1 MFTFPLRTRTLYILY
16 IHHPSTPHDKI
27 QTVMLYSSGSIHEF
41 ITHQCNGQVQQ
52 DISTTHYGIYNNI
65 YLYSYM
71 HFTISNDK
79 DIVIN
84 QCLIHTEVH
93 DLCIMLK
100 VLDLLTSFLLT

>member
-1 MFTFPLRTRTLYILY
+1 MEYTYLFSYI
-16 IHHPSTPHDKI
+16 
-27 QTVMLYSSGSIHEF
+27 
-41 ITHQCNGQVQQ
+41 
-52 DISTTHYGIYNNI
+52 
-65 YLYSYM
+65 

-100 VLDLLTSFLLT
+100 VLDLLTSFPLT